1 MKKIYI
7 SADIEGIWGNSNP
20 AFTMRGG
27 ALYDEYR
34 LNMINEVNLA
44 ADLLFKNGVT
54 EITVNDGHG
63 NMENLLP
70 SRLDKRVSFVT
81 SNGAFKE
88 YGMMEGFNDTFDGA
102 IFLGYHCRSNSHG
115 VMAHTI
121 SGSLIHSVSVDG
133 RELGETGI
141 NGLLAEEYG
150 VPVILVTGDDLLR
163 PQAESELS
171 APFFYVETKKAL
183 NSQSAVC
190 CSWNMLESRYETAIK
205 EALKLPKQDAKKAPH
220 TMDIV
225 FRMERNADF
234 AARMDGVT
242 RSGDCSVRLEK
253 DDFDSLYRYMRF
265 VIKTCNAFAG

>member
-63 NMENLLP
+63 NMDNLLP

-141 NGLLAEEYG
+141 NGLLA
-150 VPVILVTGDDLLR
+150 
-163 PQAESELS
+163 
-171 APFFYVETKKAL
+171 
-183 NSQSAVC
+183 
-190 CSWNMLESRYETAIK
+190 
-205 EALKLPKQDAKKAPH
+205 
-220 TMDIV
+220 
-225 FRMERNADF
+225 
-234 AARMDGVT
+234 
-242 RSGDCSVRLEK
+242 
-253 DDFDSLYRYMRF
+253 
-265 VIKTCNAFAG
+265 